1 MLCCAALFHCED
13 GLACKQGLG
22 TLSLAPP
29 TCHRHAQ
36 AVTPIPPDLSGGMNG
51 SMLLGCG
58 DVCPPSLPVPFPE
71 LGDDV
76 TGNQVRWLAGCV
88 VSPRGG
94 DASCEAS
101 LRRRP
106 ATRLTRQARGQGW
119 AEGAEHPY
127 AQQGGFGAG

>member
-1 MLCCAALFHCED
+1 MLCCAALFRCED

-29 TCHRHAQ
+29 PCHRQAQ

-76 TGNQVRWLAGCV
+76 TGNQVRWLAAW
-88 VSPRGG
+88 SPR
-94 DASCEAS
+94 AEVTPRV
-101 LRRRP
+101 RRRHDV
-106 ATRLTRQARGQGW
+106 ARRLG
-119 AEGAEHPY
+119 
-127 AQQGGFGAG
+127 